1 MHYRDVKRQNDWL
14 RENMFDAMGNY
25 LFCCACVRIAFGIS
39 KQRITRQ
46 RAIKRKQFKEP
57 LQSMSKA
64 EVEKERL
71 GEYVVMP
78 KDLDVSFKNWWRFL
92 DPLAT
97 VDVRTPHSRHGNSG
111 KVSNSAKTCV
121 MNDFLEFVDVN
132 SQPNGRSADS
142 TGPTFYFLPNF
153 STIQIPKAG
162 IANYEE
168 RARRSVVGEFNRS
181 QREAGKGECSNA
193 SSHNWL
199 KKHRPKHAICPHQ
212 EDYCDTCAEMKTKIS
227 SQQTTI
233 NRKKQS
239 SDTLPDDLK
248 HLEDELSGM
257 KHSLEIHRK
266 EAKGAHDYYQEVT
279 VQCAD
284 EWKKILEFVENPCL
298 SETEARELATLKHKF
313 NIVLSADYQM
323 GKLVPYWGESPQ
335 PGSTYYYQKL
345 NHDVFGIVNHATN
358 KSAVYLFDER
368 IGPKNTDHT
377 VSYLTHYLAGLPD
390 FVRRLHLFL
399 DNASSTNKNCF
410 TMAWAMEMI
419 QQAKLDFIRVSFMI
433 PGHTKFA
440 PDLLFSKISKTY
452 NKSDVFTT
460 EELKNIIF
468 PYAEVIVDDGSVVS
482 DWRNKLSK
490 YSKFPGIRSL
500 HDFLFVKNS
509 ATGKVVSKVRKLCYT
524 GSYTNSTIHLQSNR
538 SIDQNVLCTE
548 DDTYKEKTVPNKY
561 QQPNLLI
568 LNTCTLLLFQTNV
581 GFHFYNCY

>member
-1 MHYRDVKRQNDWL
+1 
-14 RENMFDAMGNY
+14 
-25 LFCCACVRIAFGIS
+25 
-39 KQRITRQ
+39 
-46 RAIKRKQFKEP
+46 
-57 LQSMSKA
+57 MSKG
-64 EVEKERL
+64 EVEKEHL

-78 KDLDVSFKNWWRFL
+78 EGLDVSFKKWWRFL
-92 DPLAT
+92 DPSAT

-111 KVSNSAKTCV
+111 KVSNYTKTCV

-153 STIQIPKAG
+153 STIQTPKTG

-168 RARRSVVGEFNRS
+168 RARRSVVGKFNRS
-181 QREAGKGECSNA
+181 QHEAGKGECSNA

-199 KKHRPKHAICPHQ
+199 KKHRPKHAVCLHQ

-257 KHSLEIHRK
+257 KHSLEIHRE
-266 EAKGAHDYYQEVT
+266 EAKGAHDYYQKVT

-284 EWKKILEFVENPCL
+284 EWERILEFVEKPCL
-298 SETEARELATLKHKF
+298 TETEDRELATLKHKF
-313 NIVLSADYQM
+313 NLVVSADYQM

-335 PGSTYYYQKL
+335 PGSTYYFQKL

-358 KSAVYLFDER
+358 KAAVYLFDER
-368 IGPKNTDHT
+368 ISPKNTDHT

-390 FVRRLHLFL
+390 FVRRVHLFL

-419 QQAKLDFIRVSFMI
+419 QQGKLDFIHVSFMI
-433 PGHTKFA
+433 PGHTKFV

-460 EELKNIIF
+460 EELQKVIL
-468 PYAEVIVDDGSVVS
+468 PYAEVIVDDGSIVS

-490 YSKFPGIRSL
+490 YSKFLGIRSL
-500 HDFLFVKNS
+500 YDFLFVKNS
-509 ATGKVVSKVRKLCYT
+509 ATGKVVSKVRNLCYT
-524 GSYTNSTIHLQSNR
+524 GSYTNSTIHLQSDR
-538 SIDQNVLCTE
+538 SIDENVLCTE
-548 DDTYKEKTVPNKY
+548 NDTYKEKNCTKQISATKLANLKHMYTTFISNKRW
-561 QQPNLLI
+561 LSFL
-568 LNTCTLLLFQTNV
+568 
-581 GFHFYNCY
+581 